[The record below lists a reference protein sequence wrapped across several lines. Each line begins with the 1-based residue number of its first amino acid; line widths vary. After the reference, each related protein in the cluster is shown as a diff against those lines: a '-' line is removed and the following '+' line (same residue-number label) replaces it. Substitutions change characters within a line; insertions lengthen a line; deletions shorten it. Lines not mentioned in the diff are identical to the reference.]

1 MGEQFFLAIGSLN
14 RAAPYF
20 RSAHGG
26 GLTILALDEETLAA
40 ELVAQAS
47 GIDNPTFLSV
57 DAVSGVVYANSEVSG
72 WHEGTVSA
80 FRFEP
85 ASGKLVY
92 LNKQPTLG
100 SIAAHN
106 AVSRDRKTLW
116 VANYAMGEGG
126 PDMSVVALPIRVD
139 GSLDPASGSIRL
151 EGNLG
156 PVADRQ
162 ERPHAHMVTEVPE
175 GGAVLVAD
183 LGLDRV
189 AEYAFQGTEFRLK
202 AEVAMPAGSGPRH
215 IAQHANGR
223 YVYVANEL
231 SSTVSFILRE
241 AGSLSVRQT
250 LSAIRPGSSS
260 HAADI
265 VLSPDGRFLYS
276 SNRGEDSI
284 ACFAVDRES
293 GMLSLLDIVP
303 SCGETP
309 RNLALTPDGRHLLI
323 ANQDSDQIA
332 ILRRDADT
340 GTLSDTG
347 RRIAVGTPMCVRPFR
362 LA

>member
-1 MGEQFFLAIGSLN
+1 MGEKLFLAIGSLN

-20 RSAHGG
+20 RSARGE
-26 GLTILALDEETLAA
+26 GLTILALDEDTLAV
-40 ELVAQAS
+40 ETVAQAS

-57 DAVSGVVYANSEVSG
+57 DAASGVIYANSEVSG

-100 SIAAHN
+100 SITAHN
-106 AVSRDRKTLW
+106 TASRDRKVLW
-116 VANYAMGEGG
+116 VANYAVGEGG
-126 PDMSVVALPIRVD
+126 PDMSVVALPIRAD
-139 GSLDPASGSIRL
+139 GSLAPASASLRL
-151 EGNLG
+151 EGELG

-175 GGAVLVAD
+175 GGTVLVAD

-189 AEYAFQGTEFRLK
+189 AEYVFQGAEFQLK
-202 AEVAMPAGSGPRH
+202 AEVDMPAGSGPRH
-215 IAQHANGR
+215 IAQHANGHF
-223 YVYVANEL
+223 VYVANEL
-231 SSTVSFILRE
+231 SSTVAFILRG
-241 AGSLSVRQT
+241 AGSLSVQQT

-284 ACFAVDRES
+284 ACFAVDPES

-303 SCGETP
+303 CCGETP

-323 ANQDSDQIA
+323 ANQNSDEIA
-332 ILRRDADT
+332 ILRRAAET
-340 GTLSDTG
+340 GSLSDTG
-347 RRIAVGTPMCVRPFR
+347 RRISVGTPMCVRPFR
-362 LA
+362 PA